1 MAIEVINQVDAVRVA
16 VFEVE
21 GLSVWKP
28 TAEFD
33 AWIAQQC
40 AWAADRS
47 SSVPTNGQPG
57 SSLQSAHEV
66 LREGVRSMLRLGG
79 YKPSGRN
86 KPAQE
91 YLARCLE
98 EGKFPR
104 INPAVDCLNA
114 LSVRVGIPISML
126 DRDAFSHRLVIRLGN
141 PSESYVFN
149 ASGQSLELENL
160 VVVCGGEDEEK
171 PLGSPVKD
179 SMAGK
184 IHETVSRI
192 VCILYAPR
200 DGVTDDALQGWAQE
214 LRANIERFAVLG
226 ST

>member
-47 SSVPTNGQPG
+47 SNEPTNGQPG

-126 DRDAFSHRLVIRLGN
+126 DRDAFSQRLVIRLGN

-149 ASGQSLELENL
+149 ASGQSLELEHL
-160 VVVCGGEDEEK
+160 VVVCGGENGEK

-226 ST
+226 SA

>member
-1 MAIEVINQVDAVRVA
+1 MVIEVINQVDAVRVA

-47 SSVPTNGQPG
+47 SNEPTKGQP
-57 SSLQSAHEV
+57 SSSAHSAHEV

-91 YLARCLE
+91 YLAKCLE

-160 VVVCGGEDEEK
+160 VVVCGGENGGK

-200 DGVTDDALQGWAQE
+200 DGVTEDVLQGWAQE

-226 ST
+226 SE

>member
-40 AWAADRS
+40 VWAADRS
-47 SSVPTNGQPG
+47 SSEPTNGQPG

-126 DRDAFSHRLVIRLGN
+126 DRDAFSQRLVIRLGN
-141 PSESYVFN
+141 PSESYIFN

-160 VVVCGGEDEEK
+160 VVVCGGENGEK

>member
-21 GLSVWKP
+21 GLSVWSP
-28 TAEFD
+28 TEEFD
-33 AWIAQQC
+33 AWIAQQL
-40 AWAADRS
+40 S
-47 SSVPTNGQPG
+47 SP
-57 SSLQSAHEV
+57 QSAHES
-66 LREGVRSMLRLGG
+66 LREGVRSMLRVGG

-126 DRDAFSHRLVIRLGN
+126 DRDAFSQRLVIRLGN
-141 PSESYVFN
+141 PAESYVFN

-160 VVVCGGEDEEK
+160 VVVCGGENGEK

-200 DGVTDDALQGWAQE
+200 DGVTEDTLQGWAQE
-214 LRANIERFAVLG
+214 LRANIERFAVSG
-226 ST
+226 AK

>member
-1 MAIEVINQVDAVRVA
+1 MAIEVINQVEAVRVA

-40 AWAADRS
+40 VWAADRS
-47 SSVPTNGQPG
+47 SSEPTNGQPG

-126 DRDAFSHRLVIRLGN
+126 DRDAFSQRLVIRLGN
-141 PSESYVFN
+141 PSESYIFN

-160 VVVCGGEDEEK
+160 VVVCGGENGEK